1 MTPSPRMR
9 VALTALA
16 LLIASATGAA
26 PAHAAVPPAPAVTA
40 EGWVVY
46 DPHDEV
52 VLAGHEADA
61 ARRMASTTKIM
72 TALLAIEAG
81 ALGNS
86 VTVSAAAATA
96 DDVPGAATLGLVAGQ
111 QLPMRA
117 LLPALL
123 LRSGNDAAAAV
134 AEHVAGSRT
143 AFVALMNARAAEL
156 GLTQTHFVDASGL
169 TDDPTHRASPRDLA
183 ALAVVAMQH
192 PEFAEWVDSA
202 TLSVPPFGALDN
214 RNELVGT
221 YAGATGVKTGFT
233 TLAGLCLVASATR
246 DGRDLYVTVLDSAV
260 DPARRQHFVDSAALL
275 DYGFAGWRRAQPVPN
290 GARATRYRWADA
302 AVPLL
307 PADHLART
315 VPSDA
320 SVTWRTALDLGV
332 ARSVAPGSAVG
343 TLELL
348 VDGRVVESTPLVT
361 ATAVSSRQPQAPA
374 AAAGAAVQDALRD
387 FVRTVPFE
395 RTA

>member
-1 MTPSPRMR
+1 MR

-16 LLIASATGAA
+16 LLIASAAVVA
-26 PAHAAVPPAPAVTA
+26 PAPPTVPPAPAVTA

-123 LRSGNDAAAAV
+123 LRSGNAAV

-260 DPARRQHFVDSAALL
+260 DPA
-275 DYGFAGWRRAQPVPN
+275 GWRRAQPVPN